1 MLKSFFN
8 KVADLQAC
16 NFIKNGLQ
24 YRCFPV
30 NFVKFLRT
38 PTFKNICEQ
47 LLLHL
52 KYYTPAKN
60 IAEPVAEYSKQQQ
73 QEEEIEFEIEAFFFL
88 ESFKTRLTVC

>member
-30 NFVKFLRT
+30 NFAKFLRT

-73 QEEEIEFEIEAFFFL
+73 QEEEIEFEIEEFFFL
-88 ESFKTRLTVC
+88 ESFKN